1 MVLFELTVKGQT
13 THETERILHVSR
25 GTVYGDMK
33 EIRQQ
38 AKQIVVTNHFNQ

>member
-1 MVLFELTVKGQT
+1 MVFELTVKGHT
-13 THETERILHVSR
+13 TYEIDRILHMSH

-38 AKQIVVTNHFNQ
+38 PKQVVTNHFNQ